1 MTEINT
7 QALKKDFH
15 QDIIDLYKRI
25 TKMVKYKPTRLMDF
39 INKYG
44 GYEAAVKYITTESN
58 VQDFAVLWESER
70 LDLSV
75 EALITCEKYRPIFN
89 EDVLAYCDRKLKEY
103 SYAPN
108 KIEEVKEP
116 TGYFDEDENEEKI
129 DIEEFLRQKEL
140 MMPKVVKKDFKIYK
154 FAVGIS
160 KDDWK
165 SILLNTK
172 IVTASNLDFLLRIYS
187 IGDEVGPAEL
197 SKEKGLSN
205 NYPYREVMMAL
216 GKRIKTALKVEVPV
230 GEDQKPLWWHL
241 LFNGGFKDNS
251 SFEWSL
257 KTELREALDE
267 MIAEGTITKVEV
279 NSEKERVPIEEETPI
294 KKEIPTMKKKDL
306 DDGMTAFDRLFASIM
321 ADDEPKKDEKPVQ
334 EAAAHKENAA
344 KVSSVAMSKV
354 SDEKLVTK
362 IEPDKVVG
370 EEKPLKVMT
379 SLEEVTKDLAE
390 AIHGKAEDS
399 KAETVK
405 ETLEETSKDYRE
417 TIKAACIDYYGAICD
432 LCGFDYGY
440 TYGEAFEKMIEV
452 HNVHGVLGDEIL
464 LDTDPVKDLIPICC
478 NCHQVIHSQ
487 NPPISVEKMREMI
500 KA

>member
-1 MTEINT
+1 MTETNT

-116 TGYFDEDENEEKI
+116 SGYIDDEIEEDKI
-129 DIEEFLRQKEL
+129 NIEEFLRQKEL
-140 MMPKVVKKDFKIYK
+140 LMPKVIKKDFKIYK
-154 FAVGIS
+154 YSVGIT
-160 KDDWK
+160 KEDWK
-165 SILLNTK
+165 KILLDTK
-172 IVTASNLDFLLRIYS
+172 VVTASNLEFLLRLYS

-197 SKEKGLSN
+197 GKEKGLSN

-257 KTELREALDE
+257 KTELRQALDE
-267 MIAEGTITKVEV
+267 LIAEGKVEKIEV
-279 NSEKERVPIEEETPI
+279 ASEKELIPITEEILI
-294 KKEIPTMKKKDL
+294 KKEAPAPETKKGA
-306 DDGMTAFDRLFASIM
+306 DDGMSAFDRLFASIM
-321 ADDEPKKDEKPVQ
+321 SDSQPEVKEEKVEVPMPKQEEKTEIAQV
-334 EAAAHKENAA
+334 AHKEETIA
-344 KVSSVAMSKV
+344 
-354 SDEKLVTK
+354 
-362 IEPDKVVG
+362 
-370 EEKPLKVMT
+370 EEKVEHKIMT
-379 SLEEVTKDLAE
+379 SLEDVTRTLQE
-390 AIHGKAEDS
+390 AIHPVSMPNKQEAVQTEHAAE
-399 KAETVK
+399 KNEAPQEAG
-405 ETLEETSKDYRE
+405 DYRASK
-417 TIKAACIDYYGAICD
+417 KAATIDYYGAICD
-432 LCGFDYGY
+432 ICGFDYGY
-440 TYGEAFEKMIEV
+440 TYGDAYESMIEV
-452 HNVHGVLGDEIL
+452 HNVNGIVGDEIL
-464 LDTDPVKDLIPICC
+464 PDTDPVKDLIPICH
-478 NCHQVIHSQ
+478 NCHHVIHSQ
-487 NPPISVEKMREMI
+487 TPAIPVHQMRKMV